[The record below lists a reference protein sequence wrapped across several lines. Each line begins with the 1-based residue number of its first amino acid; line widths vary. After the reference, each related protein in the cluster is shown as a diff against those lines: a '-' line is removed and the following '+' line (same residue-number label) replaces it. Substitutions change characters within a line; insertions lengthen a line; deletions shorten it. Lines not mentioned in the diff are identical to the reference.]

1 MKDFSLKLCLQNF
14 SIQMLAPGK
23 IKNWAISLEDLQFFS
38 IIFNFFP
45 FIILEYWAEFPVL
58 YTRSLLVIFK

>member
-45 FIILEYWAEFPVL
+45 FIILEY
-58 YTRSLLVIFK
+58 